1 MTFFYL
7 WPLTGRSDDG
17 VTVDTFARL
26 SMPHTL
32 TLLFRSFEV
41 VWNFDLFWPLFLG
54 QRSNAGQS
62 HMTSAGA
69 PSAHPDQV
77 WYKIGWIEHDTKDIG
92 RAMSFTKYRARRA
105 ASSMIFLKLI
115 ARSISLSI
123 VRKNP
128 SNFIIIMFKIRYF
141 CILTDITNR
150 YYCISVSWEHNNGCN
165 RVRHRHATAKCQS
178 LLTDRWKDV
187 RTHWNHHTIDWILL

>member
-1 MTFFYL
+1 MQVKVIWQVRGHPVL
-7 WPLTGRSDDG
+7 ILTKFDIKLDG
-17 VTVDTFARL
+17 L
-26 SMPHTL
+26 SMI
-32 TLLFRSFEV
+32 
-41 VWNFDLFWPLFLG
+41 
-54 QRSNAGQS
+54 Q
-62 HMTSAGA
+62 
-69 PSAHPDQV
+69 
-77 WYKIGWIEHDTKDIG
+77 KDIG

-141 CILTDITNR
+141 CILTDITDR

-165 RVRHRHATAKCQS
+165 RVRHRRATAKCQS
-178 LLTDRWKDV
+178 LLTDRWKDG
-187 RTHWNHHTIDWILL
+187 RKDTQKSPYYRLDLAIRQKA

>member
-1 MTFFYL
+1 MSFWPSLYQIHSVQGEIWIFEYFSYFDRKWPLGDL
-7 WPLTGRSDDG
+7 WPLNHPLTCVAISPLILLTKFDIKLDG
-17 VTVDTFARL
+17 L
-26 SMPHTL
+26 SMI
-32 TLLFRSFEV
+32 
-41 VWNFDLFWPLFLG
+41 
-54 QRSNAGQS
+54 Q
-62 HMTSAGA
+62 
-69 PSAHPDQV
+69 
-77 WYKIGWIEHDTKDIG
+77 KDIG

-150 YYCISVSWEHNNGCN
+150 YYCVSVSWEHNNVLN
-165 RVRHRHATAKCQS
+165 
-178 LLTDRWKDV
+178 
-187 RTHWNHHTIDWILL
+187 

>member
-1 MTFFYL
+1 MIFVASHPMHLLSKFDIKL
-7 WPLTGRSDDG
+7 DG
-17 VTVDTFARL
+17 L
-26 SMPHTL
+26 SMI
-32 TLLFRSFEV
+32 
-41 VWNFDLFWPLFLG
+41 
-54 QRSNAGQS
+54 Q
-62 HMTSAGA
+62 
-69 PSAHPDQV
+69 
-77 WYKIGWIEHDTKDIG
+77 KDIG

-150 YYCISVSWEHNNGCN
+150 YVYINECVLLVEREIGLNNA
-165 RVRHRHATAKCQS
+165 RA
-178 LLTDRWKDV
+178 LTC
-187 RTHWNHHTIDWILL
+187 